1 MSEQS
6 AGYYQTQ
13 VANLLK
19 QKSDFFFLG
28 IVALLLVGGV
38 FYMTLS
44 KQNAPAVSQGKIDN
58 AYMAPKPTAAPQRT
72 YIVKEGE
79 SLTFIAEQQLGNGDL
94 WTDIVK
100 LNNIT
105 DINTIVAG
113 TKLLLPTGV
122 VAMVPSATQMPSM
135 TPAPSVT
142 PAPAVSDAGDIG
154 EGAMTKRAN
163 PNIKE
168 YTVQEGE
175 GLWQIAEKV
184 YGDGEMF
191 NEIMKANKIQNPD
204 QIYVGMKLKMPHT
217 K

>member
-1 MSEQS
+1 
-6 AGYYQTQ
+6 
-13 VANLLK
+13 
-19 QKSDFFFLG
+19 
-28 IVALLLVGGV
+28 
-38 FYMTLS
+38 
-44 KQNAPAVSQGKIDN
+44 
-58 AYMAPKPTAAPQRT
+58 
-72 YIVKEGE
+72 
-79 SLTFIAEQQLGNGDL
+79 
-94 WTDIVK
+94 
-100 LNNIT
+100 
-105 DINTIVAG
+105 
-113 TKLLLPTGV
+113 
-122 VAMVPSATQMPSM
+122 MVPSATQMPSM